1 MPADVEHT
9 WRVSPGGASPTER
22 LLFLRHLFAYEH
34 AIASASTRGLA
45 VDLASGSGYGVSML
59 AESFKAVVAID
70 LADASLTQLS
80 SLPRTHRV
88 RANAAR
94 IPLCDSS
101 ADLVIA
107 FQLLE
112 HVDVDTGAAVLR
124 EMRRVLRPG
133 GIGFCTTPNAN
144 LRLLPGQEPWN
155 PYHVVEYRPDSIRAL
170 CDRAGL
176 PGAAVSGI
184 AGANGAQEVEEARVR
199 WNWPS
204 VQPTSLRMR
213 VAQALYRARRRFE
226 RVPAGAPLAVPEDAR
241 SQDYYKLSTDV
252 DRCIDFLLT
261 VRPAAGS
268 PVPTRGISRD
278 AR

>member
-1 MPADVEHT
+1 MPTDVEHT
-9 WRVSPGGASPTER
+9 WRVSPGGASITER

-34 AIASASTRGLA
+34 AITSSATRGLA
-45 VDLASGSGYGVSML
+45 VDLASGSGYGVSLL

-70 LADASLTQLS
+70 LADASLAQLS

-94 IPLCDSS
+94 IPLRDSS

-112 HVDVDTGAAVLR
+112 HVDVETGVAVLR

-144 LRLLPGQEPWN
+144 LRLLPGQDPWN
-155 PYHVVEYRPDSIRAL
+155 PFHVVEYRPDSIRAL

-176 PGAAVSGI
+176 PGDAISGI
-184 AGANGAQEVEEARVR
+184 AGDNGAQEVEEARVR
-199 WNWPS
+199 WSWPS
-204 VQPTSLRMR
+204 AQPTSLRMR
-213 VAQALYRARRRFE
+213 VAQALYKARRRFE
-226 RVPAGAPLAVPEDAR
+226 RASPGAPLAMPENAR
-241 SQDYYKLSTDV
+241 SQDYYRLSNDV
-252 DRCIDFLLT
+252 GRCIDFLL
-261 VRPAAGS
+261 RIPPATDS

-278 AR
+278 VR